1 MQSIEEIRQQ
11 MRDAIERDR
20 HLFDD
25 VVISPHLQNAM
36 RRAAQGDSGERG
48 AA

>member
-1 MQSIEEIRQQ
+1 MQSLEEIRQE

-25 VVISPHLQNAM
+25 VVISPHLQNAL
-36 RRAAQGDSGERG
+36 RRAAQSDAAENG